1 MNHFKL
7 NTFNFM
13 NGNNTMKTTIAT
25 LVLASIALPLFAAQ
39 QTAGTSVPKRPE
51 EIKYGPLTFDAPD
64 ATKFRFTLK
73 DGTAVYMA
81 PSKEFPLISL
91 SMTFKGGSY
100 LEPND
105 MVGLA
110 GMTGRMIRE
119 GGTTTMKPAE
129 FDEATD
135 FLATQISASCGD
147 TTSSASMNCL
157 TSNFDES
164 LKLFVDMLRNP
175 GFDAARLETNR
186 GQALEGMK
194 QRNDDAGSIMGRE
207 WNRLMYGSDHFESLD
222 ATEASLKAITP
233 EKMRAFQTRIFNP
246 GNVIIA
252 VSGDFETE
260 AMLAK
265 LNAAF
270 DGWARG
276 EKMPDPPAPTATI
289 VPGIYHVQKDIPQ
302 GKVRIGM
309 RSIKRDDPDYIPYL
323 LLNDILGGGGFT
335 SRIMSQVRSNEGLAY
350 SAGSRLAA
358 KVYYPGVFAA
368 SYESKNPTVA
378 LAAKIVLEEM
388 DKVRSQQVTA
398 EELETAKRQFIE
410 TFPRTFESKPAML
423 GVFVGDE
430 WTNRPK
436 EYWKTF
442 RDKVNAVTAADLQR
456 VAQKY
461 VTPNEMVLLV
471 VGDWNTVGPG
481 DSTGRAKMDD
491 LLGGKVTHLPLRDPM
506 TMQPIV
512 KMDQVTPT
520 APTAGGEG
528 LAPSR

>member
-100 LEPND
+100 LEPKD

-135 FLATQISASCGD
+135 FLATQISANCGD

-252 VSGDFETE
+252 VSGDFEPE
-260 AMLAK
+260 AMRHLMV
-265 LNAAF
+265 
-270 DGWARG
+270 G
-276 EKMPDPPAPTATI
+276 
-289 VPGIYHVQKDIPQ
+289 H
-302 GKVRIGM
+302 
-309 RSIKRDDPDYIPYL
+309 
-323 LLNDILGGGGFT
+323 
-335 SRIMSQVRSNEGLAY
+335 
-350 SAGSRLAA
+350 AA
-358 KVYYPGVFAA
+358 KKCQIHQLPPRQSFPVFTTCKKIFRKARF
-368 SYESKNPTVA
+368 A
-378 LAAKIVLEEM
+378 LACAPSSGMTLI
-388 DKVRSQQVTA
+388 
-398 EELETAKRQFIE
+398 
-410 TFPRTFESKPAML
+410 
-423 GVFVGDE
+423 
-430 WTNRPK
+430 
-436 EYWKTF
+436 TF
-442 RDKVNAVTAADLQR
+442 RTCC
-456 VAQKY
+456 
-461 VTPNEMVLLV
+461 
-471 VGDWNTVGPG
+471 
-481 DSTGRAKMDD
+481 
-491 LLGGKVTHLPLRDPM
+491 
-506 TMQPIV
+506 
-512 KMDQVTPT
+512 
-520 APTAGGEG
+520 
-528 LAPSR
+528 